1 MGSYVQGALI
11 KGESIVYEARISLW
25 TQWLILL
32 AGLILLPAFGL
43 GLIFWLIAY
52 VRYKTTEFAVTNKR
66 VIAKSGFVTRR
77 TVEMSLAKVETVQVI
92 QGLMGRIFNF
102 GTLIVT
108 GAGNPQDPIDG
119 VHNPMEFRRM
129 VMETQDQTGQ
139 AGRQSPASS
148 A

>member
-25 TQWLILL
+25 TQWVILL

-139 AGRQSPASS
+139 AARQSSASS